1 MGIYEAELWRL
12 VCKINFSNTNL
23 CLRPKFAGC
32 GKAWA
37 SIMKKLGL
45 VGGTGPEST
54 LVYYKEIN
62 RLIHEKTGGQAFPE
76 IAVESVDLYKALG
89 YVECEKYEEL
99 GAYLSNAVQ
108 NLVNGGAKVVA
119 LTAGTMHV
127 VYDELKDKVAMPFI
141 SIPESVCET
150 AVQRGYRK
158 IGLLGTIFT
167 MRKDFFKTPFA
178 NRGIEIVIPS
188 EEEMTLINERI
199 AKELEC
205 GIVKDSTRAELV
217 SIITRMRDQ
226 DGIEAVILGCTELP
240 LILNAENC
248 PTDCLDI
255 MQIHISRLVELIAE

>member
-1 MGIYEAELWRL
+1 
-12 VCKINFSNTNL
+12 
-23 CLRPKFAGC
+23 
-32 GKAWA
+32 
-37 SIMKKLGL
+37 MKKLGL

-54 LVYYKEIN
+54 LVYYREIN
-62 RLIHEKTGGQAFPE
+62 RLIHEKTGGKAFPE

-99 GAYLSNAVQ
+99 VTYLSNAVH
-108 NLVNGGAKVVA
+108 NLINGKAEVVA

-127 VYDELKDKVAMPFI
+127 VYDELKDKVATPLI

-150 AVQRGYRK
+150 AMQRGYRK

-167 MRKDFFKTPFA
+167 MRKDFFKKPFMD
-178 NRGIEIVIPS
+178 RGIEIVIPS

-199 AKELEC
+199 AGELEY

-217 SIITRMRDQ
+217 NIITRMREQ
-226 DGIEAVILGCTELP
+226 AGIEAVILGCTELP
-240 LILNAENC
+240 LILNPDNC

-255 MQIHISRLVELIAE
+255 MQIHINRLVELITA

>member
-1 MGIYEAELWRL
+1 
-12 VCKINFSNTNL
+12 
-23 CLRPKFAGC
+23 
-32 GKAWA
+32 
-37 SIMKKLGL
+37 MKKLGL

-54 LVYYKEIN
+54 LVYYREIN
-62 RLIHEKTGGQAFPE
+62 RLIHEKTGEKAFPE

-99 GAYLSNAVQ
+99 GAYLSNAVH
-108 NLVNGGAKVVA
+108 NLINGKAEVVA

-127 VYDELKDKVAMPFI
+127 VYDELKDKVATPLI

-150 AVQRGYRK
+150 AMQRGYRK

-167 MRKDFFKTPFA
+167 MRKDFFKKPFMD
-178 NRGIEIVIPS
+178 RGIEIVVPS

-199 AKELEC
+199 AGELEY
-205 GIVKDSTRAELV
+205 GIVKDSTRAEFV
-217 SIITRMRDQ
+217 NIITRMREQ

-240 LILNAENC
+240 LILNPDNC

-255 MQIHISRLVELIAE
+255 MQIHINRLVELITA

>member
-1 MGIYEAELWRL
+1 MPAAQIRRLRTGMGI
-12 VCKINFSNTNL
+12 N
-23 CLRPKFAGC
+23 
-32 GKAWA
+32 
-37 SIMKKLGL
+37 MKKLGL

-89 YVECEKYEEL
+89 FVGSGKYEEL
-99 GAYLSNAVQ
+99 CAYLSNAVH
-108 NLVNGGAKVVA
+108 NLVNGGAEVVA

-127 VYDELKDKVAMPFI
+127 VYDELKDKVVMPFI

-150 AVQRGYRK
+150 AMERGYK
-158 IGLLGTIFT
+158 KLGLLGTVFT
-167 MRKDFFKTPFA
+167 MREDFFKKPFVD
-178 NRGIEIVIPS
+178 RGIEIVIPS
-188 EEEMTLINERI
+188 EEEMMLINERI

-226 DGIEAVILGCTELP
+226 GGIEAVILGCTELP
-240 LILNAENC
+240 LILNTDNC
-248 PTDCLDI
+248 PTECLDI
-255 MQIHISRLVELIAE
+255 MQIHINRLVELIAE

>member
-1 MGIYEAELWRL
+1 
-12 VCKINFSNTNL
+12 
-23 CLRPKFAGC
+23 
-32 GKAWA
+32 
-37 SIMKKLGL
+37 MKKLGL

-54 LVYYKEIN
+54 LVYYREIN

-89 YVECEKYEEL
+89 YVGSGKYEEL
-99 GAYLSNAVQ
+99 YTYLSNAVH
-108 NLVNGGAKVVA
+108 NLVNGGAEVVA
-119 LTAGTMHV
+119 LTAGTMHI
-127 VYDELKDKVAMPFI
+127 VYDDLNEKTGAPLI
-141 SIPESVCET
+141 SIPESVCE
-150 AVQRGYRK
+150 ASMERGYK
-158 IGLLGTIFT
+158 KLGLLGTVFT
-167 MRKDFFKTPFA
+167 MREAFFKKPFA

-255 MQIHISRLVELIAE
+255 MQIHISRLVNLVLEE